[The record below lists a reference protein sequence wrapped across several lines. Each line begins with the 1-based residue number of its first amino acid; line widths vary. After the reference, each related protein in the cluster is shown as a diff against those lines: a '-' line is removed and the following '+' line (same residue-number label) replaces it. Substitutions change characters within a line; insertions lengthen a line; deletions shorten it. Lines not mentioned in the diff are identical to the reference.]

1 MRMRCVRALLQTL
14 RRKKGR
20 KVEREEEDAMEKLS
34 WAWKSN
40 QINPKNQSGNQK
52 MCVGQAN
59 SSGGRKKGRKGRVWS
74 YERMQLKK
82 RGLSPHNRK

>member
-1 MRMRCVRALLQTL
+1 MRSSAFANIETKE
-14 RRKKGR
+14 RKEGR
-20 KVEREEEDAMEKLS
+20 KGGRRCDGEAKLGLEI
-34 WAWKSN
+34 KSN

-59 SSGGRKKGRKGRVWS
+59 SSGGRKKGRKERVWS